1 MDDAGGAFAF
11 GLVGGGIWN
20 YVAGWRNA
28 PKNQGMAQ
36 AFARMQARTPVL
48 GGSFAV
54 WGMLFSCF
62 DCSFTYIRKKED
74 PWNAIMSG
82 AATGGLLAA
91 RAGLKAAGKNALVGG
106 VILAAIE
113 GLQIVMARVLQP
125 WMEKREMEKGNV
137 IDMLEPPLDPLRPR
151 MRKTEPLWSPQ
162 GNAGSAALSSGGS
175 AGSGSAGRGFD
186 LDSVPQFDVNAST
199 VKEWNRAAPEASSS
213 SSKPFWKIW

>member
-1 MDDAGGAFAF
+1 
-11 GLVGGGIWN
+11 
-20 YVAGWRNA
+20 
-28 PKNQGMAQ
+28 MAQ

-113 GLQIVMARVLQP
+113 GLQIVVARVLQP

-137 IDMLEPPLDPLRPR
+137 IDMLEPPVDPLRPR

-162 GNAGSAALSSGGS
+162 GNAGSATLSSGGGS
-175 AGSGSAGRGFD
+175 SGSAAGSGFD

-199 VKEWNRAAPEASSS
+199 DKEWSRAAPDAPS
-213 SSKPFWKIW
+213 SSKPFWKVW